1 MTLAVQ
7 GLAKKLA
14 LVFSMSLFL
23 YRQRGRGRDWNWPCS
38 SARLPFC
45 PGISR
50 QGGGGRETG
59 PGVQRV
65 YLSVQVS
72 PGKGEVAETETGPGV
87 QRVSLSVQVSPGKG
101 EVAEK
106 LALVFR
112 LSTFLSRYLPAR
124 GRWQRLKLALVFSV
138 SPFLSRYLPARE
150 RWQRNWP
157 WCSDC
162 LPFCPGISRQGEV
175 AETETGPGVQ
185 RVSLSVQVSP
195 GKGEVAEK
203 LALVFRL
210 STFLSRYL
218 PARGS
223 GRD

>member
-23 YRQRGRGRDWNWPCS
+23 YRQRGRDWNWPCS

-72 PGKGEVAETETGPGV
+72 PGKGELAETETGPGV

-101 EVAEK
+101 EMAEK

-112 LSTFLSRYLPAR
+112 M
-124 GRWQRLKLALVFSV
+124 
-138 SPFLSRYLPARE
+138 SPFLSRYLPTRDW

-157 WCSDC
+157 WSSA
-162 LPFCPGISRQGEV
+162 CPSCTYCASLDPR
-175 AETETGPGVQ
+175 TG
-185 RVSLSVQVSP
+185 
-195 GKGEVAEK
+195 
-203 LALVFRL
+203 
-210 STFLSRYL
+210 L
-218 PARGS
+218 PANRCDPRSHVVS
-223 GRD
+223 GRSAMCPPRT